1 MSKSENLK
9 AELRSALGTRSA
21 RKLRVAGRI
30 PASMDAD
37 ASAKQHHFSIEEHL
51 FLATRRRHV
60 HLYDIDFGSQVESAV
75 VRELQWDAMGEL
87 IVHVD
92 FKRVRR
98 DVETSAEVMLE
109 FTGHPKGGNLNHL
122 VTHVSVLCLPADI
135 PDAIEVPVGHLD
147 TGGAVHA
154 KELVMPKGVKL
165 VTAPSVMICN
175 VVLQKIEVVATPAAE
190 VAAAGS
196 VAGAAA
202 PAGAPGAAAP
212 APGAKTPAAPGAK
225 TPAPPGAKPPPAAGG
240 KPPAS

>member
-1 MSKSENLK
+1 MSKSEILK
-9 AELRSALGTRSA
+9 AEERSALGTRSA

-37 ASAKQHHFSIEEHL
+37 PSAQQRHFSIEEHL

-60 HLYDIDFGSQVESAV
+60 HLYDLDFAGKVESAV
-75 VRELQWDAMGEL
+75 VRELQWDAMGEM
-87 IVHVD
+87 IAHID

-98 DVETSAEVMLE
+98 DVETSAEIMLE
-109 FTGHPKGGNLNHL
+109 FTGHPKGGMLNHL
-122 VTHVSVLCLPADI
+122 VTHVTVLCLPADI
-135 PDAIEVPVGHLD
+135 PDSIEVAVGHLD
-147 TGGAVHA
+147 TGGAIHA

-165 VTAPSVMICN
+165 ATAPTVMICN
-175 VVLQKIEVVATPAAE
+175 VVLQKVEVVAPVAE

-202 PAGAPGAAAP
+202 TPAAPGAAAP
-212 APGAKTPAAPGAK
+212 AAGAKPAAPGAK
-225 TPAPPGAKPPPAAGG
+225 PAAPGGKPPAAGG